1 MQVLKIIAA
10 LFVFTQL
17 SACNALLSSKDA
29 TPESPEDLYSPLTP
43 DPNCMVSE
51 EELAALP
58 PMKELDLWD
67 RIRIGYQLP
76 EIEHNRITIE
86 RNWYAKHPAYMTRVS
101 ERASRYM
108 FHIVEKLEERNMP
121 LEIALLPIVESA
133 FDPFAYSHGRA
144 SGMWQIIPGTGK
156 MLGLK
161 QNWWYDGRRDV
172 VASTDAALTYL
183 ESLNKRFDG
192 DWLLA
197 LAAYNSGAGNVS
209 KAIRKNKKRNK
220 PLDFFSLDLP
230 KETKAYVPRL
240 LALSQL
246 VKSPE
251 EHAIELPSIS
261 NESYFAVVDVG
272 SQIDLAQAAELAGI
286 EMSVLYHLNPGF
298 NRWATDPKGPHQLLV
313 PKEIAADFQE
323 KLASIPV
330 EDRVTWERYTI
341 RDGDTLSTIAQKFK
355 VSVSSLQS
363 INHIRGSSIRAGKTL
378 MVPVASKGNT
388 HYSHSID
395 SRIQQRYASVSKNQS
410 GTSIDYTVQPGDSL
424 WTISREYKVSVK
436 KLARWNSMA
445 PRDTIRPGQKLKI
458 WTKIPKTAD
467 ASGVI
472 RKVNYKVRNGDSLAR
487 IAQKFQ
493 VQINDIVRWN
503 GINKNKYLQPG
514 QKLTLYVDVTKT

>member
-1 MQVLKIIAA
+1 MQYLKAIAT
-10 LFVFTQL
+10 LFIVSQL
-17 SACNALLSSKDA
+17 SACGTLLNTKDN
-29 TPESPEDLYSPLTP
+29 TEEPTDLYSPLSH
-43 DPNCMVSE
+43 DPNCVLTE
-51 EELAALP
+51 EELAALAP
-58 PMKELDLWD
+58 IQELDLWD
-67 RIRIGYQLP
+67 RIRHGYALP
-76 EIEHNRITIE
+76 ELDHKRITVE
-86 RNWYAKHPAYMTRVS
+86 RNWYAKHPSYMSRVS
-101 ERASRYM
+101 NRASRYM
-108 FHIVEKLEERNMP
+108 FHIVEELEKRNMP

-172 VASTDAALTYL
+172 IASTDAALTYL
-183 ESLNKRFDG
+183 ERLHKRFDG

-220 PLDFFSLDLP
+220 PLDFFHLDLP
-230 KETKAYVPRL
+230 RETKAYVPRL
-240 LALSQL
+240 LALAQL
-246 VKSPE
+246 VKTPE
-251 EHAIELPSIS
+251 KYAIELPSIV
-261 NESYFAVVDVG
+261 NDSYFEVVDVG

-286 EMSVLYHLNPGF
+286 EMATLYHLNPAF

-313 PKEIAADFQE
+313 PKEFANNFKEQ
-323 KLASIPV
+323 LATIPPV
-330 EDRVTWERYTI
+330 SRVTWERYTI
-341 RDGDTLSTIAQKFK
+341 KNGDTLSTIAQKFK
-355 VSVSSLQS
+355 VSVSSLQT
-363 INHIRGSSIRAGKTL
+363 INQIRGTRIRAGKTL
-378 MVPVASKGNT
+378 MVPVASKSNT
-388 HYSHSID
+388 HYSHSLD
-395 SRIQQRYASVSKNQS
+395 SRIQQRYASVDKKQS
-410 GTSIDYTVQPGDSL
+410 GEQIDYTVQPGDSL

-458 WTKIPKTAD
+458 WTKIPKNAN

-493 VQINDIVRWN
+493 VGVNDIVRWN
-503 GINKNKYLQPG
+503 ALNKNKYLQPG
-514 QKLTLYVDVTKT
+514 QSLTLYVDVTKT